1 MLVLWR
7 SHWPGAVSRRPLPSP
22 RRPLLRPRS
31 LRWTP
36 EAIHPDPER
45 SWRTTV
51 APKPVPSE
59 DWYEAR
65 KAPRFQIET
74 VRNCPTCYGIGG
86 TVVALTSSRKAA
98 EQHAVALRSLMVWY
112 KGSEWN
118 RHLTVVPWFGEGKY
132 ALIFAD
138 TFEKQANQL
147 CPWLHER
154 GWQGYAGGSPGTRE
168 CKVYKM
174 WPPAKP

>member
-1 MLVLWR
+1 MLVL
-7 SHWPGAVSRRPLPSP
+7 AVALAWGCQQTAPSQP
-22 RRPLLRPRS
+22 ETAPSAAPEAS
-31 LRWTP
+31 VDP

-51 APKPVPSE
+51 APKPAPSE

-74 VRNCPTCYGIGG
+74 IRNCPTCYGIGG

-168 CKVYKM
+168 CKVYKS